1 MSKRDDSPVRSKP
14 GSFPIRNRAIC
25 YECREWFPRQ
35 RMRKLNV
42 HVCRECKPGASLNCP
57 RCWAA
62 HRKTEACPK
71 DSVKSYV
78 YEFLKK
84 TEAQLKLA
92 PGDLSKRIH
101 EDNGKDD
108 EPVVVDAEAN
118 DLEVLL
124 LRKGTTKDVAA
135 VLRKTDVQLRMEQM
149 VHLDEPM
156 LDL

>member
-71 DSVKSYV
+71 DSVKAYV

-118 DLEVLL
+118 DLEVL
-124 LRKGTTKDVAA
+124 RTGTAKEVAA
-135 VLRKTDVQLRMEQM
+135 VLRKTDAEVRGVLF
-149 VHLDEPM
+149 DESE